1 MWRPKTTMGRPKG
14 PRVRLI
20 AGQWRGR
27 LLAFPAEPGLR
38 PTPDRVRETL
48 FNWLDPWLAGARCL
62 DLFAGSGALGFEA
75 LSRGAAAATLVDCN
89 PAVVA
94 ALRENRERLGA
105 EALIVA
111 SGAQDYLA
119 AQGPAGF
126 DIVFLDP
133 PYASRLLS
141 DALTTILAQRILKA
155 AGLIYIESAVADR
168 FELPA
173 GLRWHRR
180 GQAGLVAFGVA
191 ALAPEDCP

>member
-1 MWRPKTTMGRPKG
+1 MGRPKG

-20 AGQWRGR
+20 AGEWRGR
-27 LLAFPAEPGLR
+27 VLAFPAEPGLR

-48 FNWLDPWLAGARCL
+48 FNWLGPWLAGARCL

-75 LSRGAAAATLVDCN
+75 LSRGAAAATLVERN
-89 PAVVA
+89 PAAVA
-94 ALRENRERLGA
+94 ALRDNRERLGA

-119 AQGPAGF
+119 AQGPEAF

-133 PYASRLLS
+133 PYASGLLA
-141 DALTTILAQRILKA
+141 DALTMVLTQRILKP
-155 AGLIYIESAVADR
+155 AGLVYIESAVADR

-173 GLRWHRR
+173 GLQWHRR
-180 GQAGLVAFGVA
+180 GQAGLVAFG
-191 ALAPEDCP
+191 LATIAS

>member
-1 MWRPKTTMGRPKG
+1 MGRPKG

-27 LLAFPAEPGLR
+27 LIAFPAEPGLR

-48 FNWLDPWLAGARCL
+48 FNWLDPWLAGAQCL

-75 LSRGAAAATLVDCN
+75 LSRGAATATLVDSN
-89 PAVVA
+89 PLAIA

-105 EALIVA
+105 GAVITA
-111 SGAQDYLA
+111 SEGLDYLA
-119 AQGPAGF
+119 GQGPAAF

-133 PYASRLLS
+133 PYTSGLLAH
-141 DALTTILAQRILKA
+141 ALTVILARRILTT
-155 AGLIYIESAVADR
+155 AGLVYIESAAADG

-180 GQAGLVAFGVA
+180 GQAGLVAFGLA
-191 ALAPEDCP
+191 ALAP